1 MIENI
6 SINNYALID
15 HTHIE
20 LEKGFSVIT
29 GETGAGKSILLG
41 AIGLTL
47 GQRADSSAI
56 MDKTKKCI
64 VEIEYNI
71 AGYALKEW
79 FDEND
84 LDYSEQVMVR
94 RELTAEGKSRCFI
107 NDTPVNNKLLKD
119 FGTYMIDIHSQHQSL
134 LLGHPEYQTDIL
146 DAFCGNRELS
156 ELYQADFR
164 ERQQLKSA
172 LKQLKDRAADAEKE
186 SDYLQFQFNQL
197 ESARLQLGE
206 KEALEEELELLT
218 HAENIKSAL
227 SGLSWN
233 LRDTE
238 QSVIQVLKGSRNAIS
253 ALENAFKEA
262 GEYRERLDSVIIE
275 LNDLADEAERRA
287 ESVEY
292 NAGRIEKINQ
302 RLNTIYDLLFKY
314 KAESVEELVTLREQI
329 REKLK
334 KVEGGSE
341 EIERQEKKL
350 QETEK
355 RMLQLAGKIHEMRV
369 SMEGKLCA
377 TMKKLLVGLGIKH
390 AEFQVGITA
399 VDEFTRTGRDEVKFL
414 FSANKNQ
421 QPGEIARVAS
431 GGEISRVMLALK
443 YVLSGAKQLPVIILD
458 EIDTGLSGEVAHRM
472 SLIMREMAGRMQVIS
487 ISHLPQIGIAAL
499 LSGSRTGYTG
509 SVTLGGVPVE
519 QLQRAQR
526 LRALTLVPHNATI
539 FKGTV
544 EANLRMAKPDAT
556 EAELWAALEQV
567 NLADFCRSQDGLQT
581 ALHEGGSNLSGGQ
594 RQRLAMARALLHDTP
609 IYLFDEA
616 TSNVDAESENDIMA
630 AIRSLAG
637 RKTVILISH
646 RLANVVDSDCIY
658 VLDKGRI
665 AERGTHAE
673 LLKKQGAYSRLY
685 TAQKQLETLET
696 EDA

>member
-238 QSVIQVLKGSRNAIS
+238 QSVIQALKGSRNAIS

-329 REKLK
+329 E
-334 KVEGGSE
+334 
-341 EIERQEKKL
+341 
-350 QETEK
+350 
-355 RMLQLAGKIHEMRV
+355 
-369 SMEGKLCA
+369 
-377 TMKKLLVGLGIKH
+377 
-390 AEFQVGITA
+390 
-399 VDEFTRTGRDEVKFL
+399 
-414 FSANKNQ
+414 
-421 QPGEIARVAS
+421 
-431 GGEISRVMLALK
+431 
-443 YVLSGAKQLPVIILD
+443 
-458 EIDTGLSGEVAHRM
+458 
-472 SLIMREMAGRMQVIS
+472 
-487 ISHLPQIGIAAL
+487 
-499 LSGSRTGYTG
+499 
-509 SVTLGGVPVE
+509 
-519 QLQRAQR
+519 
-526 LRALTLVPHNATI
+526 
-539 FKGTV
+539 
-544 EANLRMAKPDAT
+544 
-556 EAELWAALEQV
+556 
-567 NLADFCRSQDGLQT
+567 
-581 ALHEGGSNLSGGQ
+581 
-594 RQRLAMARALLHDTP
+594 
-609 IYLFDEA
+609 
-616 TSNVDAESENDIMA
+616 
-630 AIRSLAG
+630 
-637 RKTVILISH
+637 
-646 RLANVVDSDCIY
+646 
-658 VLDKGRI
+658 KGRRRVGRNR
-665 AERGTHAE
+665 ATG
-673 LLKKQGAYSRLY
+673 K
-685 TAQKQLETLET
+685 ETT
-696 EDA
+696 GD

>member
-275 LNDLADEAERRA
+275 LNDLADEGERRA
-287 ESVEY
+287 ESVEDKKTFTVGFDAEY
-292 NAGRIEKINQ
+292 PPYGYMDENGEY
-302 RLNTIYDLLFKY
+302 TGFDLEL
-314 KAESVEELVTLREQI
+314 AEAVCKLEGWELVKKPLNWDSKDMELNSGSIDCIWNGFTMNGREDDYTFSTPYVDNSQVIVVAEKSGIDTLED
-329 REKLK
+329 
-334 KVEGGSE
+334 
-341 EIERQEKKL
+341 
-350 QETEK
+350 
-355 RMLQLAGKIHEMRV
+355 LAGKTVGVQAASAALDLLQSEE
-369 SMEGKLCA
+369 EGGQ
-377 TMKKLLVGLGIKH
+377 KKLADTFGALNEFADYNTAFTELQAGALDALAIDVGVANYQIKS
-390 AEFQVGITA
+390 
-399 VDEFTRTGRDEVKFL
+399 R
-414 FSANKNQ
+414 
-421 QPGEIARVAS
+421 GE
-431 GGEISRVMLALK
+431 GYK
-443 YVLSGAKQLPVIILD
+443 ILD
-458 EIDTGLSGEVAHRM
+458 ETLNTEQYAIGFKKGNQELCDVVNADLKKLTEDGTVAKQK
-472 SLIMREMAGRMQVIS
+472 EKYE
-487 ISHLPQIGIAAL
+487 IADM
-499 LSGSRTGYTG
+499 
-509 SVTLGGVPVE
+509 VTL
-519 QLQRAQR
+519 
-526 LRALTLVPHNATI
+526 
-539 FKGTV
+539 K
-544 EANLRMAKPDAT
+544 
-556 EAELWAALEQV
+556 
-567 NLADFCRSQDGLQT
+567 
-581 ALHEGGSNLSGGQ
+581 
-594 RQRLAMARALLHDTP
+594 
-609 IYLFDEA
+609 
-616 TSNVDAESENDIMA
+616 
-630 AIRSLAG
+630 
-637 RKTVILISH
+637 
-646 RLANVVDSDCIY
+646 
-658 VLDKGRI
+658 
-665 AERGTHAE
+665 
-673 LLKKQGAYSRLY
+673 
-685 TAQKQLETLET
+685 
-696 EDA
+696 

>member
-119 FGTYMIDIHSQHQSL
+119 FGTYMVDIHSQHQSL

-275 LNDLADEAERRA
+275 LNDLADEAR
-287 ESVEY
+287 
-292 NAGRIEKINQ
+292 NAIDQLLKRQFRPEFLN
-302 RLNTIYDLLFKY
+302 RLDDIVYYKSLTKQEIGSIVDLML
-314 KAESVEELVTLREQI
+314 TDLR
-329 REKLK
+329 
-334 KVEGGSE
+334 
-341 EIERQEKKL
+341 
-350 QETEK
+350 K
-355 RMLQLAGKIHEMRV
+355 RLA
-369 SMEGKLCA
+369 
-377 TMKKLLVGLGIKH
+377 
-390 AEFQVGITA
+390 
-399 VDEFTRTGRDEVKFL
+399 D
-414 FSANKNQ
+414 
-421 QPGEIARVAS
+421 
-431 GGEISRVMLALK
+431 
-443 YVLSGAKQLPVIILD
+443 KQLN
-458 EIDTGLSGEVAHRM
+458 
-472 SLIMREMAGRMQVIS
+472 
-487 ISHLPQIGIAAL
+487 
-499 LSGSRTGYTG
+499 
-509 SVTLGGVPVE
+509 
-519 QLQRAQR
+519 
-526 LRALTLVPHNATI
+526 LV
-539 FKGTV
+539 V
-544 EANLRMAKPDAT
+544 T
-556 EAELWAALEQV
+556 EAAK
-567 NLADFCRSQDGLQT
+567 NSIIDG
-581 ALHEGGSNLSGGQ
+581 GY
-594 RQRLAMARALLHDTP
+594 DP
-609 IYLFDEA
+609 IYGARPLKRYIQSHVETMIAKEIIAGAHSAGD
-616 TSNVDAESENDIMA
+616 TLTVDADEN
-630 AIRSLAG
+630 G
-637 RKTVILISH
+637 
-646 RLANVVDSDCIY
+646 
-658 VLDKGRI
+658 
-665 AERGTHAE
+665 
-673 LLKKQGAYSRLY
+673 RLY
-685 TAQKQLETLET
+685 LR
-696 EDA
+696 